1 MTNEEDEEILTD
13 IEGKPVGVWDTEVI
27 LALLIGNPD
36 ALEAGIPV
44 NELLLANV
52 LGNPE
57 EVDVTGTPV
66 DELFVE
72 IVENPDGT
80 VELRGEVVLTLGCI
94 GLGLTVLLM

>member
-1 MTNEEDEEILTD
+1 M
-13 IEGKPVGVWDTEVI
+13 I

-36 ALEAGIPV
+36 ALEASIPV
-44 NELLLANV
+44 EELLLANV

-66 DELFVE
+66 DELFGE

-80 VELRGEVVLTLGCI
+80 VGLRGEVVLTLCV